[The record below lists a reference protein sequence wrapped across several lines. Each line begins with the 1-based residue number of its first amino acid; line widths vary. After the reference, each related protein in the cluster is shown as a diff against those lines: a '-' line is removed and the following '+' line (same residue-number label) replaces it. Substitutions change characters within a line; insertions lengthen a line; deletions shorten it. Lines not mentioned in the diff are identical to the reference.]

1 MGRKPSERSSSHT
14 EPVSLNITPYLDI
27 VTSIMLFMMV
37 TSTGLVQIGIINVN
51 APRYQDPMEAG
62 ATQQEEDKNEEKKLN
77 LTIGITYKGLF
88 IAGVGGVLG
97 TVDENA
103 EGDQVAK
110 QPTIPLLGGDPACQD
125 SLARGTPPPASCY
138 DYRRLTVE
146 MVKVKNQFP
155 KETKVIIYAQ
165 PDVPYE
171 ILVKVMDATRQDTD
185 GRALF
190 YDVIL
195 SPEIA

>member
-1 MGRKPSERSSSHT
+1 MGRKPSERSSSQT

-51 APRYQDPMEAG
+51 APRYQDPLEAG
-62 ATQQEEDKNEEKKLN
+62 SMQQDEEKKDEKKLN
-77 LTIGITYKGLF
+77 LTIGITYRGLF
-88 IAGVGGVLG
+88 IAGIGGVLG
-97 TVDENA
+97 AVDEGG
-103 EGDQVAK
+103 EGDAAAK
-110 QPTIPLLGGDPACQD
+110 QPTIPLLGSDPACQD
-125 SLARGTPPPASCY
+125 AVARGTPPPASCY
-138 DYRRLTVE
+138 DYQRLTVE
-146 MVKVKNQFP
+146 MIKVKNQFP

-165 PDVPYE
+165 PDVPYD
-171 ILVKVMDATRQDTD
+171 ILVRVMDATRQDNE

>member
-37 TSTGLVQIGIINVN
+37 TSTGLVQIGVINVN
-51 APRYQDPMEAG
+51 APRYQDPLDAG
-62 ATQQEEDKNEEKKLN
+62 SMNQPDDQKEEKKLN
-77 LTIGITYKGLF
+77 LTIGITYQGLF

-97 TVDENA
+97 TVDEGA
-103 EGDQVAK
+103 GDQESK
-110 QPTIPLLGGDPACQD
+110 KPTIPLLTRDPACQD
-125 SLARGTPPPASCY
+125 AVTRGVPPPASCY

-146 MVKVKNQFP
+146 MIKVKNQFP
-155 KETKVIIYAQ
+155 QETKVIIYAQ

-171 ILVKVMDATRQDTD
+171 ILVQVMDATRQDEK

>member
-14 EPVSLNITPYLDI
+14 EPVTLNITPYLDI

-37 TSTGLVQIGIINVN
+37 TSTGLVQIGVINVN
-51 APRYQDPMEAG
+51 APRYQDPLDAG
-62 ATQQEEDKNEEKKLN
+62 SMQKPEDQKDEEKKLN
-77 LTIGITYKGLF
+77 LTIGITYQGLF

-97 TVDENA
+97 AVDESA
-103 EGDQVAK
+103 GEGEAK
-110 QPTIPLLGGDPACQD
+110 KPTIPLLTRDAACQD
-125 SLARGTPPPASCY
+125 AMARGVPPPASCY
-138 DYRRLTVE
+138 DYRRLTIE
-146 MVKVKNQFP
+146 MIKVKNQFP
-155 KETKVIIYAQ
+155 VETKVIIYAQ

-171 ILVKVMDATRQDTD
+171 ILVQVMDATRQDED

>member
-51 APRYQDPMEAG
+51 APRYEDPMNQG
-62 ATQQEEDKNEEKKLN
+62 SSQQEEDKNEEKKLN

-97 TVDENA
+97 TVDEGA
-103 EGDQVAK
+103 EGDQAAK
-110 QPTIPLLGGDPACQD
+110 QPT
-125 SLARGTPPPASCY
+125 PASCY
-138 DYRRLTVE
+138 DYNRLTVE
-146 MVKVKNQFP
+146 MIKVKNQFP

-171 ILVKVMDATRQDTD
+171 ILVRVMDATRQDSE

>member
-1 MGRKPSERSSSHT
+1 VGRKPSERSSSQT

-51 APRYQDPMEAG
+51 APRYQDPLEAG
-62 ATQQEEDKNEEKKLN
+62 SMQQDEEKKDEKKLN
-77 LTIGITYKGLF
+77 LTIGITYRGLF
-88 IAGVGGVLG
+88 IAGIGGVLG
-97 TVDENA
+97 AVDEGG
-103 EGDQVAK
+103 EGDAAAK
-110 QPTIPLLGGDPACQD
+110 QPTIPLLGSDPACQD
-125 SLARGTPPPASCY
+125 AVARGTPPPASCY
-138 DYRRLTVE
+138 DYQRLTVE
-146 MVKVKNQFP
+146 MIKVKNQFP

-165 PDVPYE
+165 PDVPYD
-171 ILVKVMDATRQDTD
+171 ILVRVMDATRQDNE